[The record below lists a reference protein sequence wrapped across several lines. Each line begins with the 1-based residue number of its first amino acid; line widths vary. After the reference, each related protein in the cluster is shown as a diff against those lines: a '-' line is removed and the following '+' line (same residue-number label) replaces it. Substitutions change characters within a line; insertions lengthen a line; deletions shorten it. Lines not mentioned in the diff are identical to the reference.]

1 MNGNPAKLATG
12 KEWNPVK
19 LATGKEWSP
28 VKLVTG
34 DDGII
39 DKWKTIVASH
49 WQWKGTL
56 SVEPL
61 MAMNGT
67 LCGQQLMMDGEA
79 V

>member
-19 LATGKEWSP
+19 LATGKEWNP

-39 DKWKTIVASH
+39 DKWKIIVASH
-49 WQWKGTL
+49 WQ
-56 SVEPL
+56 
-61 MAMNGT
+61 
-67 LCGQQLMMDGEA
+67 
-79 V
+79 